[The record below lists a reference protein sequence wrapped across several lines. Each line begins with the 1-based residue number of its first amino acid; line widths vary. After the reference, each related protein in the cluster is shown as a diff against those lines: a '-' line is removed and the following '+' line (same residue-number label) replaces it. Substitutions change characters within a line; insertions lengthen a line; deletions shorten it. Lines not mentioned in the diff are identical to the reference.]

1 MGTLVEVS
9 RDGAT
14 ESAAVGT
21 IVQEASCIQRPR
33 WSENGLVYVLESR
46 H

>member
-1 MGTLVEVS
+1 MVEVS

-14 ESAAVGT
+14 DVESAGIGT
-21 IVQEASCIQRPR
+21 IVQEELCIQRPGG
-33 WSENGLVYVLESR
+33 SENELGYVFKGR